1 MIETAMKYRLFSKP
15 FNILTISNNFELK
28 NNNIIKKL
36 KSFYMALIYCL
47 GTNNKQNNLG
57 TTEMHIYAHLCTS
70 MHIHA
75 HPCTSSRVKA
85 DTNVF

>member
-1 MIETAMKYRLFSKP
+1 MIENAMKYRLFSKP

-47 GTNNKQNNLG
+47 GTNNKQNNLAKKRYQCALLIV
-57 TTEMHIYAHLCTS
+57 TINSDLIFCNE
-70 MHIHA
+70 
-75 HPCTSSRVKA
+75 
-85 DTNVF
+85 NF